1 MDAGETC
8 FVVCQHFASETSKHA
23 KLTGGEPHPFFECQP
38 FKHLFFRCQPACSLR
53 VKLANCQAYEVCPTE
68 LSRIPVICHLLFAI
82 PNLYS
87 SLLACYLPFAIP
99 NFFSPRRKLCPLR
112 SLQFTSFTRK
122 LPSSTKLSQTCQGE
136 RSSPNDSFLVAKAKL
151 SQSIHSMDAD
161 QEDHIRV

>member
-82 PNLYS
+82 PNFSSMRIVLAAS
-87 SLLACYLPFAIP
+87 WLAICHLQFLIFSLLGESYALWEACSL
-99 NFFSPRRKLCPLR
+99 RVKLVNCQAQR
-112 SLQFTSFTRK
+112 SW
-122 LPSSTKLSQTCQGE
+122 
-136 RSSPNDSFLVAKAKL
+136 AKHAKVNEVHPT
-151 SQSIHSMDAD
+151 IHF
-161 QEDHIRV
+161 